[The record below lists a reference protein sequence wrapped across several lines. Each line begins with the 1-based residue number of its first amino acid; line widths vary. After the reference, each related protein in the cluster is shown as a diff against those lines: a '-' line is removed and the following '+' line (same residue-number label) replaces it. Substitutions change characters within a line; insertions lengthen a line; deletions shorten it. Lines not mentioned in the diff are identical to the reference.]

1 MSQKSVHKE
10 SAITKSMDIQ
20 SIQAEIKEHIE
31 VGQKAL
37 KTLPPSLLESAQA
50 MSNALARGNKILIC
64 GNGGSA
70 ADSQHF
76 AAELTGRYKRERKG
90 LYAIALSTD
99 TSALT
104 AIGNDYGYEFVFS
117 RQVEAL
123 AREGDILVGI
133 STSGNSKNVINAL
146 EAANRLNCITVA
158 LSGRD
163 GGIMKSLCDYNLI
176 APSQDTPRIQEI
188 HILCIHILCELI
200 EKSIIVLEKSNES
213 KPIK

>member
-1 MSQKSVHKE
+1 MNL
-10 SAITKSMDIQ
+10 ACITEE
-20 SIQAEIKEHIE
+20 IQAHIE
-31 VGQKAL
+31 VAKKAHSAL
-37 KTLPPSLLESAQA
+37 APILLESAQA
-50 MSNALARGNKILIC
+50 IVKALQDDKKVLIC

-90 LYAIALSTD
+90 LSAIALSTD

-104 AIGNDYGYEFVFS
+104 AIGNDYGYEYVFS

-123 AREGDILVGI
+123 AKQGDVVIGI

-146 EAANRLNCITVA
+146 ESANKIGCLTIS
-158 LSGRD
+158 LSGKD
-163 GGIMKSLCDYNLI
+163 GGVIKNLCDYSII
-176 APSQDTPRIQEI
+176 APSDDTPRIQEI

-200 EKSIIVLEKSNES
+200 EREFVS
-213 KPIK
+213 